1 MENTLLIN
9 LANICNKI
17 HERKLANG
25 LSGNVSV
32 RVSDKILITPSGF
45 SLADIQPKDLVVL
58 DIEGDFISGNNK
70 PSSEKLMHLE
80 IYKARPHINCIIH
93 THSPAAT
100 TFAYLNKQI
109 APVSPESAIFI
120 PKLPIVR
127 FEPYGTKKLAE
138 SVSYSLKDCNAVLIE
153 KHGVVTVG
161 SGITQAYNLLVVV
174 EETAIMN
181 IYMSAITN
189 S

>member
-1 MENTLLIN
+1 MDNTLMIN

-17 HERKLANG
+17 HARKLANG
-25 LSGNVSV
+25 LSGNVSIKANN
-32 RVSDKILITPSGF
+32 KILITPSGF
-45 SLADIQPKDLVVL
+45 SLAEIQPKDLVVI
-58 DIEGDFISGNNK
+58 DIEGNFISGDNK
-70 PSSEKLMHLE
+70 PSSEKFMHLE

-109 APVSPESAIFI
+109 VPISPESAIFI

-127 FEPYGTKKLAE
+127 FEPYGTRMLAE
-138 SVSYSLKDCNAVLIE
+138 SVSRSLKDCNAVLIE

-161 SGITQAYNLLVVV
+161 SGITQAYNLLEVV

-181 IYMSAITN
+181 IYMSAITK

>member
-1 MENTLLIN
+1 MENELLIN
-9 LANICNKI
+9 LANVCKRI

-25 LSGNVSV
+25 LSGNVSIKINN
-32 RVSDKILITPSGF
+32 KILITPSGF
-45 SLADIQPKDLVVL
+45 SLADIKPEDIVVL
-58 DIEGDFISGNNK
+58 DIEGNFISGNNK

-80 IYKARPHINCIIH
+80 IYKNRPHINCVIH

-100 TFAYLNKQI
+100 TFAFLNKQI
-109 APVSPESAIFI
+109 VPISPESAIFI

-127 FEPYGTKKLAE
+127 FEPYGTKMLAE
-138 SVSYSLKDCNAVLIE
+138 SVSYSLKSCNAVLIE

-161 SGITQAYNLLVVV
+161 SGIAQAYNLLEVV

-181 IYMSAITN
+181 IYMSSILN
-189 S
+189 L